1 MQNRARQSVRTLI
14 AAAAT
19 ASLALTALGG
29 AAAPAVAAE
38 GEMTYTLHRE
48 ANPTPDQAD
57 AYARIT
63 AAMDAAVARFNAQT
77 DITKVLNVYYD
88 PSVPTA
94 DADSSG
100 NGNMRFGA
108 DRRYQVEGT
117 ALHEISHTVGVG
129 VSGSFY
135 DMCSTGVWS
144 GPQATAL
151 VKSWDGPDAQLRCAG
166 IHIYPYGLN
175 FDNEFSELAF
185 ERHVEVTEAMIA
197 DGM

>member
-1 MQNRARQSVRTLI
+1 MQSRTRHSLRTLL

-19 ASLALTALGG
+19 AGLALTAVGTT
-29 AAAPAVAAE
+29 AAPAVAAE
-38 GEMTYTLHRE
+38 GEMTYTLYQE

-77 DITKVLNVYYD
+77 DITKVLNVYYE

-94 DADSSG
+94 DADG
-100 NGNMRFGA
+100 NGNGTIRFGA

-129 VSGSFY
+129 VTGAFY
-135 DMCSTGVWS
+135 DKCSTGIWS

-151 VKSWDGPDAQLRCAG
+151 VKSWDGPEAELRCAG